1 MTVNG
6 GWMWPEWTH
15 DSNPWLP
22 CSRNL
27 KPGAEGKHFY
37 QWNFSFDDLMGCTF
51 LSPRKFPLSLVFV
64 PKSISLSVEIF
75 GCERERERWKWQNK
89 RKTCPDTKI
98 DEKQQQKPNKRLL
111 QIIWPFIVICEKL
124 SSSIC
129 SPYLI
134 EFIAKFVS
142 RANDCTNGQ
151 SAAAVLVYMVYRF
164 FFSSLHHLRH
174 TQTSL
179 ESAVCPIFICFF
191 SSPSTRCRNILSIDD
206 FILFFFVFVLERLI
220 SDFFRHVEMAIYDFC
235 KVEGG
240 NFEGS
245 FVSLLSA

>member
-1 MTVNG
+1 MFEKLETRS
-6 GWMWPEWTH
+6 W
-15 DSNPWLP
+15 
-22 CSRNL
+22 
-27 KPGAEGKHFY
+27 GK
-37 QWNFSFDDLMGCTF
+37 TF
-51 LSPRKFPLSLVFV
+51 LSMKFLVRRPYGLHLPFPEKISSLACVCAKKHFA
-64 PKSISLSVEIF
+64 IGWNF
-75 GCERERERWKWQNK
+75 WMRARERERWKWQNK